1 MTGKLI
7 KTIDLENNMQL
18 NLYDESRRQAGDRW
32 LVTLVIRMEIPV
44 KAALLQKEHPSTE
57 TLKEVEKV
65 LGEKVLFEQKR
76 ERIFVDAKEKEIALT
91 EMSEM
96 FIDRVLQY
104 LSREAFPKQ
113 YVMKMYKEAEK
124 KQSGYQSPPE

>member
-7 KTIDLENNMQL
+7 KTIDLVNNMQL
-18 NLYDESRRQAGDRW
+18 NFYDESKKQAGDRW
-32 LVTLVIRMEIPV
+32 LVSLVIRMEIPV
-44 KAALLQKEHPSTE
+44 GEALLHDEHPSTE
-57 TLKEVEKV
+57 TLEEAEKV

-76 ERIFVDAKEKEIALT
+76 ERIFVDEKEKETALT

-96 FIDRVLQY
+96 FLDSVLQY
-104 LSREAFPKQ
+104 LSHEAFLKQ

-124 KQSGYQSPPE
+124 KQSWYR

>member
-7 KTIDLENNMQL
+7 KTVDLVNNMQL

-44 KAALLQKEHPSTE
+44 KAALLHEKHLSTE
-57 TLKEVEKV
+57 TIKEVEKV

-76 ERIFVDAKEKEIALT
+76 ERIFVDVKEKETVLT
-91 EMSEM
+91 EMSGL
-96 FIDRVLQY
+96 FLDSVFQY
-104 LSREAFPKQ
+104 LSHDAFPQQ
-113 YVMKMYKEAEK
+113 YVMKMYIEVE
-124 KQSGYQSPPE
+124 

>member
-7 KTIDLENNMQL
+7 KTIDLVNNMQL
-18 NLYDESRRQAGDRW
+18 NFYDESRKQAGDRW
-32 LVTLVIRMEIPV
+32 LVTLVLRMEIPV
-44 KAALLQKEHPSTE
+44 SEALLHDEHPSAE
-57 TLKEVEKV
+57 TLEEIEKV

-76 ERIFVDAKEKEIALT
+76 ERIFVDEKEREIALT

-96 FIDRVLQY
+96 FLDSVLQY
-104 LSREAFPKQ
+104 LSHEAFPKQ

-124 KQSGYQSPPE
+124 KQSWYQ